1 VSLPIAVAANGGS
14 AQPTRDTPI
23 TLAIRNDLPWLLA
36 AARAKAEGTPA
47 ASQDAQNVVAQL
59 DAAGALF
66 FSQLVNQTGLSEGAV
81 REALW
86 DGVARGLVS
95 ADGFEA
101 LRNLLAPSLGAAV
114 FPFVRRSALRTGARP
129 APNAEGRWSLM
140 RATFSAIEYDA
151 LCEAVAEQWV
161 SRWGVVFRELATT
174 ERCALPYRDVVYA
187 LRRLE
192 ARGVLRGGRF
202 VTGFTGEQYA
212 LPEAVAQLRAVR
224 KEPRRGTRIELS
236 ACDPLNL
243 TGVLFSGPRVPA
255 QGTQRVVYRDGVP
268 ETNDQ
273 PARLTS

>member
-1 VSLPIAVAANGGS
+1 
-14 AQPTRDTPI
+14 
-23 TLAIRNDLPWLLA
+23 
-36 AARAKAEGTPA
+36 
-47 ASQDAQNVVAQL
+47 VVTQL
-59 DAAGALF
+59 EAAGALF
-66 FSQLVNQTGLSEGAV
+66 FSQLVSQTRLSDGAV

-86 DGVARGLVS
+86 DGVARGVVS

-101 LRNLLAPSLGAAV
+101 LRNLLVPSLGAAV
-114 FPFVRRSALRTGARP
+114 FPLVRRSALRSGARP
-129 APNAEGRWSLM
+129 ASHGEGRWSLM
-140 RATFSAIEYDA
+140 RATFSNIEYDA

-161 SRWGVVFRELATT
+161 SRWGVVFRELASC

-212 LPEAVAQLRAVR
+212 LPEAIEPLRAMR
-224 KEPRRGTRIELS
+224 REPRRGVRVELS

-255 QGTQRVVYRDGVP
+255 LATQRVVYRDGLP
-268 ETNDQ
+268 ETNES
-273 PARLTS
+273 PAQLSS